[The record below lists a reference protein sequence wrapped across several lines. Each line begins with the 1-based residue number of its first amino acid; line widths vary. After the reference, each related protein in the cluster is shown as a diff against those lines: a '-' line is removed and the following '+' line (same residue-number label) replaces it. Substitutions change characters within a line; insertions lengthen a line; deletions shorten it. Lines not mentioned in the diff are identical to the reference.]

1 MSSVNIIHARYPD
14 VVEIARNMRELDAE
28 EIWPVT
34 SVQTP
39 ETLAVATVAG
49 SGLKYVARCGAVP
62 VATWGASEV
71 RPRVASVWM
80 FATDRWPKVALS
92 VTRHINRTVMPI
104 LMSAGCVRAECWSHD
119 NHHVAHRWLEL
130 LGAVREATVEDYGQN
145 RVPYHCY
152 SWTRTRLEDDD
163 VCWTLGTQGAPN
175 ARANA
180 TTDAGSPAYAG

>member
-1 MSSVNIIHARYPD
+1 MSSVNIIDARYPD

-34 SVQTP
+34 HAQTP

-49 SGLKYVARCGAVP
+49 SGLKYVARYGAVP
-62 VATWGASEV
+62 VATWGASEM
-71 RPRVASVWM
+71 RPKVVSVWM

-92 VTRHINRTVMPI
+92 VTRHINRVVMPI
-104 LMSAGCVRAECWSHD
+104 LIEAGCVRAECWTHAG
-119 NHHVAHRWLEL
+119 HHVAHKWLSI
-130 LGAVREATVEDYGQN
+130 LGAVREATVEDYGAN

-152 SWTRTRLEDDD
+152 SWTKTRLENED
-163 VCWTLGTQGAPN
+163 VHWTLGTKGAEN

-180 TTDAGSPAYAG
+180 TTSAGTAADAG

>member
-1 MSSVNIIHARYPD
+1 MSLVNIIDARYVD
-14 VVEIARNMRELDAE
+14 VVDIARNMRELDAE

-34 SVQTP
+34 HAQTP
-39 ETLAVATVAG
+39 ESLALGTVAG
-49 SGLKYVARCGAVP
+49 NGLKYVARYGAVP

-163 VCWTLGTQGAPN
+163 VCWTLGAQGAEN

-180 TTDAGSPAYAG
+180 TTDAGTPAHAG

>member
-1 MSSVNIIHARYPD
+1 MSSVKIIDARYPD
-14 VVEIARNMRELDAE
+14 VVEIARNLRELDAE

-34 SVQTP
+34 HAQTP
-39 ETLAVATVAG
+39 EALALATVAG
-49 SGLKYVARCGAVP
+49 NALKYVARYGEAS

-80 FATDRWPKVALS
+80 FATDKWPKVALS

-104 LMSAGCVRAECWSHD
+104 LISSGCVRAECWSHN

-130 LGAVREATVEDYGQN
+130 LGATREATVEDYGQN

-152 SWTRTRLEDDD
+152 SWTQTRLEKDD
-163 VCWTLGTQGAPN
+163 VCWTVGTKDAKDAPV
-175 ARANA
+175 AT
-180 TTDAGSPAYAG
+180 TTDADTATDAR